1 MATFGRYEIIEKLG
15 EGAMGVV
22 YRARDQTLGRVVA
35 LKTMATDSA
44 ETEAEERFFRE
55 AEAVGRLSHPS
66 ILTVYDVG
74 KEEGQLYMAME
85 LLEGEDLRA
94 LLESGR
100 EVPLGDAARVLGEIA
115 SGLAYAHSRGVVHRD
130 IKPANIFVTSGGRAK
145 LLDFGLARLLAKTT
159 ITKRG
164 TILGTPDYM
173 SPEQAMGNPVDRR
186 SDVFSAG
193 AVFYEFLARRKPF
206 RGKTIHTVLYQIL
219 SEEPDPLASLNSSLP
234 VRLAGVVHRML
245 EKVPERRYASMD
257 EVARELSPIH
267 DALRRSRGRSALPQ
281 PPRALSEDTR
291 SRVRDSLAR
300 ARRFLEDQRFEEAQ
314 DECTSVL
321 ALDPG
326 HAEAAELS
334 WRVAR
339 DRFRSRV
346 TNAPTDPQLVRRV
359 DDLFKAASRGASEEQ
374 ARRALAELALIAP
387 DDERLAD
394 VLRERSGS
402 ARPLRSRPSR

>member
-1 MATFGRYEIIEKLG
+1 MATFGRYEILQKLG
-15 EGAMGVV
+15 EGAMGIV

-35 LKTMATDSA
+35 LKTVATDSA
-44 ETEAEERFFRE
+44 EPEAEERFFRE

-66 ILTVYDVG
+66 VITVYDVG
-74 KEEGQLYMAME
+74 KAEGQLYMAME
-85 LLEGEDLRA
+85 LLDGEDLRA

-100 EVPLGDAARVLGEIA
+100 EVPLGDAVRVLCEIA
-115 SGLAYAHSRGVVHRD
+115 SGLAYAHSRDVVHRD
-130 IKPANIFVTSGGRAK
+130 IKPANIFVTASGRAK

-173 SPEQAMGNPVDRR
+173 SPEQAMGNPVDRQ

-206 RGKTIHTVLYQIL
+206 RGKTIHAVLYQIL
-219 SEEPDPLASLNSSLP
+219 SEEPDPLVSLMPSLP

-245 EKVPERRYASMD
+245 EKVPQKRYASMD
-257 EVARELSPIH
+257 EVARDLTLVH
-267 DALRRSRGRSALPQ
+267 DALRRSRGRSAFPQ

-291 SRVRDSLAR
+291 SRLRDSLTR
-300 ARRFLEDQRFEEAQ
+300 GRRCLDDQRFEEAQ
-314 DECTSVL
+314 DECATIL

-326 HAEAAELS
+326 HAEAAELA
-334 WRVAR
+334 WRVGG
-339 DRFRSRV
+339 DRFRTRV
-346 TNAPTDPQLVRRV
+346 TDAPTDPQLVRRV

-394 VLRERSGS
+394 MLRERSGS
-402 ARPLRSRPSR
+402 SRPKSR

>member
-1 MATFGRYEIIEKLG
+1 MATFGRYEILQKLG
-15 EGAMGVV
+15 EGAMGIV

-35 LKTMATDSA
+35 LKVVATDSA
-44 ETEAEERFFRE
+44 EPEAEERFFRE

-66 ILTVYDVG
+66 VLTVYDVG
-74 KEEGQLYMAME
+74 KAEGQLYMAME

-100 EVPLGDAARVLGEIA
+100 EVALGDAARVLCEIA
-115 SGLAYAHSRGVVHRD
+115 SGLAYAHSRDVVHRD
-130 IKPANIFVTSGGRAK
+130 LKPANIFVTASGRAK

-173 SPEQAMGNPVDRR
+173 SPEQAMGNPVDRQ

-206 RGKTIHTVLYQIL
+206 RGKTIHAVLYQIL
-219 SEEPDPLASLNSSLP
+219 SEEPDSLVSLISSLP

-245 EKVPERRYASMD
+245 EKVPSKRYASMD
-257 EVARELSPIH
+257 EVARDLTLVH
-267 DALRRSRGRSALPQ
+267 DALRRSRGRSAFPQ
-281 PPRALSEDTR
+281 PSRALSEDTR
-291 SRVRDSLAR
+291 SRLRDSLTR
-300 ARRFLEDQRFEEAQ
+300 GRRCLDDQRFEEAQ
-314 DECTSVL
+314 DECATIL

-326 HAEAAELS
+326 HAEAAELA
-334 WRVAR
+334 WRVGR
-339 DRFRSRV
+339 DRFCARV
-346 TNAPTDPQLVRRV
+346 RDAPTDPQLVRRV

-394 VLRERSGS
+394 MLRERSGS
-402 ARPLRSRPSR
+402 SRPKSR

>member
-1 MATFGRYEIIEKLG
+1 MATFGRYEILQKLG
-15 EGAMGVV
+15 EGAMGIV

-35 LKTMATDSA
+35 LKTVATDSA
-44 ETEAEERFFRE
+44 EPEAEERFFRE

-66 ILTVYDVG
+66 VITVYDVG
-74 KEEGQLYMAME
+74 KAEGQLYMAME

-100 EVPLGDAARVLGEIA
+100 EVALGDAARVLCEIA
-115 SGLAYAHSRGVVHRD
+115 SGLAYAHSRDVVHRD
-130 IKPANIFVTSGGRAK
+130 LKPANIFVTTSGRAK

-173 SPEQAMGNPVDRR
+173 SPEQAMGNPVTRQ

-206 RGKTIHTVLYQIL
+206 RGKTIHAVLYQIL
-219 SEEPDPLASLNSSLP
+219 SEEPDPLASLNPTLP
-234 VRLAGVVHRML
+234 VRLSGVVHRML
-245 EKVPERRYASMD
+245 EKVPDRRYPSMD
-257 EVARELSPIH
+257 EVARDLAQVH
-267 DALRRSRGRSALPQ
+267 DSLRRSRGRSAFPQ
-281 PPRALSEDTR
+281 PPRALSEDAR
-291 SRVRDSLAR
+291 SRLRDSLAR
-300 ARRFLEDQRFEEAQ
+300 GRRFFEDQRFEEAQ
-314 DECTSVL
+314 DECATIL

-326 HAEAAELS
+326 HAEAAELA
-334 WRVAR
+334 WRVGL
-339 DRFRSRV
+339 DRFRARV
-346 TNAPTDPQLVRRV
+346 TDAATDPQLVRRV

-394 VLRERSGS
+394 LLRGRSGS
-402 ARPLRSRPSR
+402 ARPKSR

>member
-1 MATFGRYEIIEKLG
+1 MATFGRYEILQKLG
-15 EGAMGVV
+15 EGAMGIV

-35 LKTMATDSA
+35 LKTVATDSA
-44 ETEAEERFFRE
+44 EPEAEERFFRE

-66 ILTVYDVG
+66 VITIYDVG
-74 KEEGQLYMAME
+74 KAEDQLYMAME

-100 EVPLGDAARVLGEIA
+100 EVALGDAARLLCEIA
-115 SGLAYAHSRGVVHRD
+115 SGLAYAHSRDVVHRD
-130 IKPANIFVTSGGRAK
+130 IKPANIFITASGRAK

-173 SPEQAMGNPVDRR
+173 SPEQAMGNPVDRQ

-206 RGKTIHTVLYQIL
+206 RGKTIHAVLYQIL
-219 SEEPDPLASLNSSLP
+219 SQEPDPLASLNPTLP
-234 VRLAGVVHRML
+234 VRLSGVVHRML
-245 EKVPERRYASMD
+245 EKVPDRRYPSMD
-257 EVARELSPIH
+257 EVARDLAQVH
-267 DALRRSRGRSALPQ
+267 DALRRSRGRSAFPQ
-281 PPRALSEDTR
+281 PPRALAEDAR
-291 SRVRDSLAR
+291 SRLRDSLAR
-300 ARRFLEDQRFEEAQ
+300 GRRFLEDQRFEEAQ
-314 DECTSVL
+314 DECATIL

-326 HAEAAELS
+326 HAEAAELA
-334 WRVAR
+334 WRVGR
-339 DRFRSRV
+339 GRFRARV
-346 TNAPTDPQLVRRV
+346 TDAPTDPQLVRRV
-359 DDLFKAASRGASEEQ
+359 DDLFKAASRGASEQQ

-394 VLRERSGS
+394 LLRERSGS
-402 ARPLRSRPSR
+402 ARPKSR

>member
-1 MATFGRYEIIEKLG
+1 MATFGRYEILQKLG
-15 EGAMGVV
+15 EGAMGIV

-35 LKTMATDSA
+35 LKTVATDSA
-44 ETEAEERFFRE
+44 EPEAEERFFRE

-66 ILTVYDVG
+66 VITIYDVG
-74 KEEGQLYMAME
+74 KAEDQLYMAME

-100 EVPLGDAARVLGEIA
+100 EVALGDAARLLCEIA
-115 SGLAYAHSRGVVHRD
+115 SGLAYAHSRDVVHRD
-130 IKPANIFVTSGGRAK
+130 IKPANIFITASGRAK

-173 SPEQAMGNPVDRR
+173 SPEQAMGNPVDRQ

-206 RGKTIHTVLYQIL
+206 RGKTIHAVLYQIL
-219 SEEPDPLASLNSSLP
+219 SQEPDPLASLNPTLP
-234 VRLAGVVHRML
+234 VRLSGVVHRML
-245 EKVPERRYASMD
+245 EKVPDRRYPSMD
-257 EVARELSPIH
+257 EVARDLAQVH
-267 DALRRSRGRSALPQ
+267 DALRRSRGRSAFPQ
-281 PPRALSEDTR
+281 PPRALSEDAR
-291 SRVRDSLAR
+291 SRLRDSLAR
-300 ARRFLEDQRFEEAQ
+300 GRRFLEDQRFEEAQ
-314 DECTSVL
+314 DECATIL

-326 HAEAAELS
+326 HAEAAELA
-334 WRVAR
+334 WRVGR
-339 DRFRSRV
+339 DRFRARV
-346 TNAPTDPQLVRRV
+346 TDAPTDPQLVRRV
-359 DDLFKAASRGASEEQ
+359 DDLFKAASRGASEQQ

-394 VLRERSGS
+394 LLRERSGS
-402 ARPLRSRPSR
+402 ARPKSR